1 MPITSSPRPITVN
14 RSLSLPTYT
23 CTTASYPC
31 LPFLVTPCSSLSL
44 PTAPYHSL
52 PLSIHPTAFYHS
64 PLCPIISNLFLSP
77 PIAFYPSQPQRITP
91 HRVKIFFSNT
101 PDCFILPAT
110 AFYQPPPLPL
120 PVQCFLSLHSAC
132 IPCLPFPITP
142 CSSYHY
148 PPRPFT
154 PDRFPSLF
162 NASYHSPPIPVPLLL
177 ISLPTV
183 SCHSLQLYILLRKI
197 NISV

>member
-52 PLSIHPTAFYHS
+52 PLSIPPTAFYHS

-91 HRVKIFFSNT
+91 HRVKIFFSN
-101 PDCFILPAT
+101 A
-110 AFYQPPPLPL
+110 PPHSNLRR
-120 PVQCFLSLHSAC
+120 SLEINGLKC
-132 IPCLPFPITP
+132 K
-142 CSSYHY
+142 
-148 PPRPFT
+148 
-154 PDRFPSLF
+154 
-162 NASYHSPPIPVPLLL
+162 LLL
-177 ISLPTV
+177 WRLAGCRVIKSLQICDVLHLFPDLLKTVKISL
-183 SCHSLQLYILLRKI
+183 
-197 NISV
+197 SVRSEELE

>member
-52 PLSIHPTAFYHS
+52 PLSIPPTAFYHS

-91 HRVKIFFSNT
+91 HRVLSLQTAYITVHRILSAPT
-101 PDCFILPAT
+101 ASPPCSMLPVTSQRLHSLPA
-110 AFYQPPPLPL
+110 
-120 PVQCFLSLHSAC
+120 V
-132 IPCLPFPITP
+132 
-142 CSSYHY
+142 SY
-148 PPRPFT
+148 
-154 PDRFPSLF
+154 
-162 NASYHSPPIPVPLLL
+162 
-177 ISLPTV
+177 
-183 SCHSLQLYILLRKI
+183 HSLQLLSL
-197 NISV
+197 STASFHS